1 MNSTMH
7 QSWRM
12 GHLEWLELA
21 VFLSVA
27 AIAVVLLLIASF
39 RLSSTFRR
47 RRPAVLQLAAA
58 SWQRV
63 PEIQLLVIGLP
74 LELLW
79 EIAQFPLYTV
89 WHEGAWSYIL
99 YGLAH
104 CTLGDLVI
112 LLAAYEITAVP
123 AGTRYWPHRSKPRY
137 ILWFTLL
144 GVVQCAYQGNLGL
157 YRSDAAYPGYR
168 GWRDAVSAMGADS
181 ATARLVYADTFCYI
195 QSAPLIRKR
204 SLTHSLAG
212 YLNGLKSWLIGLRP
226 GNRRVISTLIPGS

>member
-7 QSWRM
+7 QSWSM
-12 GHLEWLELA
+12 GHFEWLELV

-27 AIAVVLLLIASF
+27 AIAVTLLLIASS
-39 RLSSTFRR
+39 RLFSTRHRR
-47 RRPAVLQLAAA
+47 QPAALQFTAV

-112 LLAAYEITAVP
+112 LLVAYEITAVP
-123 AGTRYWPHRSKPRY
+123 AGTRYWPYRSKPRY
-137 ILWFTLL
+137 IFWFTLL
-144 GVVQCAYQGNLGL
+144 GVIYTVWSETVNVRIKGTW
-157 YRSDAAYPGYR
+157 GYT
-168 GWRDAVSAMGADS
+168 DLM
-181 ATARLVYADTFCYI
+181 
-195 QSAPLIRKR
+195 P
-204 SLTHSLAG
+204 
-212 YLNGLKSWLIGLRP
+212 
-226 GNRRVISTLIPGS
+226 LIPGIEVGGMPFLQWVLIPPVLIWFMRILFVSSSQRL